1 MKGCLAMDYDYD
13 IKDYSPWIRVDDVNF
28 EELDYD
34 KFKRTFKKN
43 EIIYLQG
50 SVVDYVYIM
59 MEGRVRIFVTSK
71 DGSEQCLCIVER
83 GVLFGDLAAIDG
95 LPNYAGAICVVDSNV
110 LRVPKEIF
118 LSDLFA
124 NPSLNRLVLNSFAKK
139 VRVLSNNLTN
149 LNFADASS
157 RVKSYLLK
165 FAFAH
170 GEFLDNK
177 CCLREKFT
185 HQEMANLTGLSRV
198 AVSNVMSEMLSKNIL
213 EKKDGLIVINDIHKL
228 YT

>member
-1 MKGCLAMDYDYD
+1 MEYEFD
-13 IKDYSPWIRVDDVNF
+13 IKDYSPWIRVDNVPFGELNYSEF
-28 EELDYD
+28 E
-34 KFKRTFKKN
+34 KTFKKN

-50 SVVDYVYIM
+50 SVEDYVYIM

-71 DGSEQCLCIVER
+71 DGSEQCLCIVEK
-83 GVLFGDLAAIDG
+83 GILFGDLAAIDG
-95 LPNYAGAICVVDSNV
+95 LPNYAGAICIVDSLV
-110 LRVPKEIF
+110 IRIPKERF
-118 LSDLFA
+118 LLDLFN
-124 NPSLNRLVLNSFAKK
+124 NPSLNRLVMNSFAKK

-149 LNFADASS
+149 LSFADASS

-170 GEFLDNK
+170 GDFLDNK

-198 AVSNVMSEMLSKNIL
+198 AVSNVMSELLNEKIL
-213 EKKDGLIVINDIHKL
+213 EKRDGFIVINDIHKL